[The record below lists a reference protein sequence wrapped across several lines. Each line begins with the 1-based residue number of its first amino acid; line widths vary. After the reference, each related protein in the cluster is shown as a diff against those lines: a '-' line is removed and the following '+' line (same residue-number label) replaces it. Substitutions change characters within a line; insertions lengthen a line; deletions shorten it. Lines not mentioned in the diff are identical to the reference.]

1 MMKIIRKFLIFTEI
15 CFKNCQVMKQ
25 IIVAIDFSKTS
36 MNALSY
42 GIHLANKAGADVQM
56 IWVDNTTSDEVVFE
70 GFAHEERNEKVG
82 LLKELQEKYSKTLK
96 GGKLDFKT
104 RKGKVYIEIAQQAKS
119 TNADLII
126 AGTHGVSG
134 FEEFWIGSN
143 AYRIVTNAPCP
154 LITLRHDFKVGDIG
168 KIVIPIDS
176 SQETR
181 QKIPVASQIAQL
193 FNSEIHVLSLYSTPL
208 KSVQK
213 RVDNYAQHVID
224 YFEERK
230 IRYVAVK
237 KESENI
243 TRTTIDY
250 AEAVGADLIAIMTEQ
265 ETTTANIFLG
275 PYAQQMVNHSPVPVL
290 SMRSKE
296 LVSITTGV

>member
-1 MMKIIRKFLIFTEI
+1 MFS
-15 CFKNCQVMKQ
+15 NCQVMKH

-36 MNALSY
+36 LNALAY
-42 GIHLANKAGADVQM
+42 GIHIANKAKADVQM
-56 IWVDNTTSDEVVFE
+56 VWVDNTTSEEVIFE
-70 GFAHEERNEKVG
+70 GFAHEERNEKVA
-82 LLKELQEKYSKTLK
+82 LLKELQEKFAKSLK
-96 GGKLDFKT
+96 GGKLDYKT

-119 TNADLII
+119 INADMII

-154 LITLRHDFKVGDIG
+154 LITLRHDFKVGDIH

-181 QKIPVASQIAQL
+181 QKIPVASQLAQL

-213 RVDNYAQHVID
+213 RVDNYAKHVTD

-230 IRYVAVK
+230 IRYVSVK

-250 AEAVGADLIAIMTEQ
+250 AEAIGADLIAIMTEQ

>member
-1 MMKIIRKFLIFTEI
+1 
-15 CFKNCQVMKQ
+15 MKQ

-36 MNALSY
+36 LNALTY
-42 GIHLANKAGADVQM
+42 AIHLANKAKADVQM
-56 IWVDNTTSDEVVFE
+56 VWVDNTTSEEVVFE

-82 LLKELQEKYSKTLK
+82 LLKELQKEYTNKLK

-104 RKGKVYIEIAQQAKS
+104 RKGKVYIEISRQAKS
-119 TNADLII
+119 VSADLII

-154 LITLRHDFKVGDIG
+154 LITLRHNCENCDIR

-181 QKIPVASQIAQL
+181 QKIPIASQIAQL
-193 FNSEIHVLSLYSTPL
+193 FNSEIHILSLYSTPL

-230 IRYVAVK
+230 IKYITVI

-250 AEAVGADLIAIMTEQ
+250 AESVEADLIAIMTEQ
-265 ETTTANIFLG
+265 ETTTANLFLG

-290 SMRSKE
+290 SMRAKE
-296 LVSITTGV
+296 LVSITNGL

>member
-1 MMKIIRKFLIFTEI
+1 
-15 CFKNCQVMKQ
+15 MKQ

-36 MNALSY
+36 LSALAY
-42 GIHLANKAGADVQM
+42 GIHFANKAGSNLQM
-56 IWVDNTTSDEVVFE
+56 VWVDNTTSDEVVFE
-70 GFAHEERNEKVG
+70 GFAHEERNEKVN
-82 LLKELQEKYSKTLK
+82 LLKELQEANAKKLK
-96 GGKLDFKT
+96 KGKLDFKT

-119 TNADLII
+119 INADLII

-143 AYRIVTNAPCP
+143 AYRIVTHAPCP
-154 LITLRHDFKVGDIG
+154 VITLRHDCIAEDVR

-193 FNSEIHVLSLYSTPL
+193 FNSEIHVLSLYSTSL
-208 KSVQK
+208 KSVHR
-213 RVDNYAQHVID
+213 RVDNYARQVLD
-224 YFEERK
+224 YLKERK
-230 IRYVAVK
+230 VRYVSQS

-250 AEAVGADLIAIMTEQ
+250 AEEVGANLIAIMTEQ

-275 PYAQQMVNHSPVPVL
+275 PYAQQMVNHSPIPVL

-296 LVSITTGV
+296 LVPITAQP

>member
-1 MMKIIRKFLIFTEI
+1 MKH
-15 CFKNCQVMKQ
+15 

-36 MNALSY
+36 LNALAY
-42 GIHLANKAGADVQM
+42 GIHIANKAKADVQM
-56 IWVDNTTSDEVVFE
+56 VWVDNTTSEEVIFE
-70 GFAHEERNEKVG
+70 GFAHEERNEKVA
-82 LLKELQEKYSKTLK
+82 LLKELQEKYAKSLK
-96 GGKLDFKT
+96 GGKLDYKT

-119 TNADLII
+119 INADLII

-154 LITLRHDFKVGDIG
+154 LITLRHDFKVGDIH

-181 QKIPVASQIAQL
+181 QKIPVASQLAQL
-193 FNSEIHVLSLYSTPL
+193 YNSEIHVLSLYSTPL

-213 RVDNYAQHVID
+213 RVDNYAKHVTD

-230 IRYVAVK
+230 IRYVSVK
-237 KESENI
+237 KETENI

-250 AEAVGADLIAIMTEQ
+250 AESIGADLIAIMTEQ

>member
-1 MMKIIRKFLIFTEI
+1 
-15 CFKNCQVMKQ
+15 MKQ

-36 MNALSY
+36 MNALAY
-42 GIHLANKAGADVQM
+42 GIHIGNKAKADVQM
-56 IWVDNTTSDEVVFE
+56 VWVDNTTSEEVVFE
-70 GFAHEERNEKVG
+70 GFAHEERNEKVA
-82 LLKELQEKYSKTLK
+82 LLKELQEKYSKSLK

-154 LITLRHDFKVGDIG
+154 LITLRHDFKVGDIH

-181 QKIPVASQIAQL
+181 Q
-193 FNSEIHVLSLYSTPL
+193 
-208 KSVQK
+208 
-213 RVDNYAQHVID
+213 
-224 YFEERK
+224 
-230 IRYVAVK
+230 
-237 KESENI
+237 
-243 TRTTIDY
+243 
-250 AEAVGADLIAIMTEQ
+250 
-265 ETTTANIFLG
+265 
-275 PYAQQMVNHSPVPVL
+275 
-290 SMRSKE
+290 
-296 LVSITTGV
+296 

>member
-1 MMKIIRKFLIFTEI
+1 MFS
-15 CFKNCQVMKQ
+15 NCQVMKH

-36 MNALSY
+36 LNALAY
-42 GIHLANKAGADVQM
+42 GIHIANKAKADVQM
-56 IWVDNTTSDEVVFE
+56 VWVDNTTSEEVIFE
-70 GFAHEERNEKVG
+70 GFAHEERNEKVA
-82 LLKELQEKYSKTLK
+82 LLKELQEKYAKSLK
-96 GGKLDFKT
+96 GGKLDYKT

-119 TNADLII
+119 INADLII

-154 LITLRHDFKVGDIG
+154 LITLRHDFKIGDIH

-181 QKIPVASQIAQL
+181 QKIPVASQLAQL
-193 FNSEIHVLSLYSTPL
+193 YNSEIHVLSLYSTPL

-213 RVDNYAQHVID
+213 RVDNYAKHVTD

-230 IRYVAVK
+230 IRFVSVK
-237 KESENI
+237 KETENI

-250 AEAVGADLIAIMTEQ
+250 AESIGADLIAIMTEQ

>member
-1 MMKIIRKFLIFTEI
+1 
-15 CFKNCQVMKQ
+15 MKQ

-36 MNALSY
+36 LNALDY
-42 GIHLANKAGADVQM
+42 GIHLANEAKANIQM
-56 IWVDNTTSDEVVFE
+56 VWVDNTTSEEVVFE
-70 GFAHEERNEKVG
+70 GFAHEERNEKVV
-82 LLKELQEKYSKTLK
+82 LLKELQGKYAKSLK
-96 GGKLDFKT
+96 YGKLDFKT

-119 TNADLII
+119 INADLII

-154 LITLRHDFKVGDIG
+154 LITLRHDCKGCDIN

-181 QKIPVASQIAQL
+181 QKIPIASQIAQM

-208 KSVQK
+208 KSVQR
-213 RVDNYAQHVID
+213 RVDNYARHVIE

-230 IRYVAVK
+230 IKYIAIT

-250 AEAVGADLIAIMTEQ
+250 AESVNADLIAIMTEQ

-275 PYAQQMVNHSPVPVL
+275 PYAQQMINHSSVPVL

-296 LVSITTGV
+296 LVSIANGVGS

>member
-1 MMKIIRKFLIFTEI
+1 
-15 CFKNCQVMKQ
+15 
-25 IIVAIDFSKTS
+25 
-36 MNALSY
+36 
-42 GIHLANKAGADVQM
+42 M
-56 IWVDNTTSDEVVFE
+56 IWVDNTTSEEVVFE
-70 GFAHEERNEKVG
+70 GFAHEERNEKVA
-82 LLKELQEKYSKTLK
+82 LLKELQDKHSRILK

-119 TNADLII
+119 SNADLII
-126 AGTHGVSG
+126 TGTHGVSG

-154 LITLRHDFKVGDIG
+154 VITMRHDFIVGDIG

-213 RVDNYAQHVID
+213 RVDNYAQQVID

-237 KESENI
+237 MESDNI
-243 TRTTIDY
+243 TRSTIDY
-250 AEAVGADLIAIMTEQ
+250 SESVGADLIAIMTEQ

-296 LVSITTGV
+296 LVSITHGI

>member
-1 MMKIIRKFLIFTEI
+1 
-15 CFKNCQVMKQ
+15 MKQ

-36 MNALSY
+36 MNALDF
-42 GIHLANKAGADVQM
+42 GIHIANKAGADLQM
-56 IWVDNTTSDEVVFE
+56 VWVDNTTSEEVVFE
-70 GFAHEERNEKVG
+70 GFAHEERNEKVA
-82 LLKELQEKYSKTLK
+82 LLKELQEKHSKRLK

-119 TNADLII
+119 VSADLII
-126 AGTHGVSG
+126 TGTHGVSG

-154 LITLRHDFKVGDIG
+154 VITLRHDFKIGDIH

-181 QKIPVASQIAQL
+181 QKIPVVAQVAQL
-193 FNSEIHVLSLYSTPL
+193 FNSEIHILSLYSTPL

-213 RVDNYAQHVID
+213 RVDNYARQVAE
-224 YFEERK
+224 YCEERK
-230 IRYVAVK
+230 IKYVPVT

-250 AEAVGADLIAIMTEQ
+250 AEAVGAEMIAIMTEQ
-265 ETTTANIFLG
+265 ESTTANIFLG
-275 PYAQQMVNHSPVPVL
+275 PYAQQMVNHSTVPVL
-290 SMRSKE
+290 SMRAKE
-296 LVSITTGV
+296 LVSIANGI

>member
-1 MMKIIRKFLIFTEI
+1 
-15 CFKNCQVMKQ
+15 MKQ

-36 MNALSY
+36 LNALAY
-42 GIHLANKAGADVQM
+42 GIHLANKAKADVQM
-56 IWVDNTTSDEVVFE
+56 VWVDNTTSEEVVFE
-70 GFAHEERNEKVG
+70 GFAHEERNEKVV
-82 LLKELQEKYSKTLK
+82 LLRELQTKYAKELK

-119 TNADLII
+119 INADLII
-126 AGTHGVSG
+126 TGTHGVSG

-154 LITLRHDFKVGDIG
+154 VITLRYDAKVEDMK

-181 QKIPVASQIAQL
+181 QKIPIASQVAQL
-193 FNSEIHVLSLYSTPL
+193 FNAEVHVLSLYSTPL

-213 RVDNYAQHVID
+213 RVDNYARQVMEFFDEKDISYVPVI
-224 YFEERK
+224 
-230 IRYVAVK
+230 
-237 KESENI
+237 KESDNI

-250 AEAVGADLIAIMTEQ
+250 AESVGADLIAIMTEQ

-275 PYAQQMVNHSPVPVL
+275 PYAQQMINHSTIPVL
-290 SMRSKE
+290 SMRAKE
-296 LVSITTGV
+296 LVSIANGVGK

>member
-1 MMKIIRKFLIFTEI
+1 MFS
-15 CFKNCQVMKQ
+15 NCQVMKQ

-36 MNALSY
+36 MNALAY
-42 GIHLANKAGADVQM
+42 GIHIANKAKADVHM
-56 IWVDNTTSDEVVFE
+56 VWVDNTTSEEVVFE
-70 GFAHEERNEKVG
+70 GFAHEERNEKVA
-82 LLKELQEKYSKTLK
+82 LLKELQEKYSKSLK
-96 GGKLDFKT
+96 GGKLDYKT

-119 TNADLII
+119 VSADLII
-126 AGTHGVSG
+126 TGTHGVSG
-134 FEEFWIGSN
+134 YEKFWIGSN
-143 AYRIVTNAPCP
+143 AYRIVTSAPCP
-154 LITLRHDFKVGDIG
+154 VITLRHDFKISNIG

-181 QKIPVASQIAQL
+181 QKIPAAVQIAQL
-193 FNSEIHVLSLYSTPL
+193 YNSEIHILSLYSTTL
-208 KSVQK
+208 KSVHK
-213 RVDNYAQHVID
+213 RVDSYARHVAD
-224 YFEERK
+224 YCNERK
-230 IRYVAVK
+230 IRYVAVN

-290 SMRSKE
+290 SMRAKE
-296 LVSITTGV
+296 LVSITNDV

>member
-1 MMKIIRKFLIFTEI
+1 
-15 CFKNCQVMKQ
+15 MKQ

-36 MNALSY
+36 LNALAY
-42 GIHLANKAGADVQM
+42 GIHIANKAGADVQM
-56 IWVDNTTSDEVVFE
+56 VWVDNTTSEEVVFE
-70 GFAHEERNEKVG
+70 GFAHEERNEKVV
-82 LLKELQEKYSKTLK
+82 LLKELQEKYSKSLK
-96 GGKLDFKT
+96 KGKLDYKT

-119 TNADLII
+119 INADLII

-154 LITLRHDFKVGDIG
+154 LITLRHDSKIGDIH

-193 FNSEIHVLSLYSTPL
+193 FNSEIHVLSLYSTSL

-213 RVDNYAQHVID
+213 RVDNYARHVAE
-224 YFEERK
+224 YFEEKK
-230 IRYVAVK
+230 IKYIGVTQ
-237 KESENI
+237 ESENI

-250 AEAVGADLIAIMTEQ
+250 AEAVRADLIAIMTEQ

-296 LVSITTGV
+296 LVSITSGV

>member
-1 MMKIIRKFLIFTEI
+1 
-15 CFKNCQVMKQ
+15 MKQ

-36 MNALSY
+36 LNALAF
-42 GIHLANKAGADVQM
+42 GIHIANKANADVQM
-56 IWVDNTTSDEVVFE
+56 VWVDNTTSEEVVFE
-70 GFAHEERNEKVG
+70 GFAHEERNEKVA
-82 LLKELQEKYSKTLK
+82 LLKELQDKYSKSFK
-96 GGKLDFKT
+96 QGKLDFKT
-104 RKGKVYIEIAQQAKS
+104 RKGKVYIEISQQAKVVS
-119 TNADLII
+119 ADLII
-126 AGTHGVSG
+126 TGTHGVSG

-143 AYRIVTNAPCP
+143 AYRIVTSAPCP
-154 LITLRHDFKVGDIG
+154 VITLRHDFQVGDIR

-181 QKIPVASQIAQL
+181 QKIPVAAQVAQL
-193 FNSEIHVLSLYSTPL
+193 FNSEIHILSLYSTPL

-213 RVDNYAQHVID
+213 RVDNYAKHVID
-224 YFEERK
+224 YCGERK
-230 IRYVAVK
+230 IKYVAVA

-250 AEAVGADLIAIMTEQ
+250 SESVGADLIAIMTEQ

-290 SMRSKE
+290 SMRAKE
-296 LVSITTGV
+296 LVSIANGVE